1 MSYEIEYTRKAIK
14 AKNQHGDDVFLC
26 WSTVASNNVYP
37 RRPSPM
43 FMANGQRWE
52 VISKIC
58 REIAPSCE
66 SGCWKP
72 RNRRT
77 TPEAYLRGWRKVLAE
92 AETFE
97 QFLAGRYV
105 SLELEMPK
113 AKLIAYRVTEP
124 TATEKHSPKKYRWD
138 RINEILSDFKLEEC
152 KWFDEEHV
160 KVCKQVTSYGDVEL
174 MIELQNLLS
183 EEKLLCWRI
192 VLGGV

>member
-1 MSYEIEYTRKAIK
+1 
-14 AKNQHGDDVFLC
+14 
-26 WSTVASNNVYP
+26 
-37 RRPSPM
+37 M

-58 REIAPSCE
+58 REIAPLCE

-72 RNRRT
+72 RNRWT

-113 AKLIAYRVTEP
+113 AKLAVYQATEP
-124 TATEKHSPKKYRWD
+124 AGNKYHWG
-138 RINEILSDFKLEEC
+138 RINELLTGLEREERR
-152 KWFDEEHV
+152 WFDEEHV
-160 KVCKQVTSYGDVEL
+160 RVCKQVTTHEDVVR
-174 MIELQNLLS
+174 MVELQNLLS